1 MAILKDT
8 LVDINYV
15 WATMGDTSMRRIF
28 KWVYRE
34 IILSISFG
42 SLGVYLLLAKKLK
55 YYTVEPL
62 KEDPPRK
69 GHCIKYL
76 STMDKTKSPNLSL
89 PINIMRLEPLKRGQ
103 PL

>member
-1 MAILKDT
+1 MFKNYSFDFT
-8 LVDINYV
+8 LVQYIISPSSELNSSPPKGHFG
-15 WATMGDTSMRRIF
+15 ANGDT
-28 KWVYRE
+28 V
-34 IILSISFG
+34 
-42 SLGVYLLLAKKLK
+42 
-55 YYTVEPL
+55 
-62 KEDPPRK
+62 DPPRK

>member
-1 MAILKDT
+1 MLCGLDAI
-8 LVDINYV
+8 
-15 WATMGDTSMRRIF
+15 A
-28 KWVYRE
+28 
-34 IILSISFG
+34 
-42 SLGVYLLLAKKLK
+42 
-55 YYTVEPL
+55 YTVEPL
-62 KEDPPRK
+62 KKDPPRK